1 MSAIQGDST
10 QVAAKALGLALGIL
24 IVVLWAA
31 ISRFNRA
38 VRWQLRMSAASA
50 GAPGRSAQPVQERA
64 GTWAPSADLP
74 RRIEAAHTSD
84 QPEAGLRRVRLL
96 EGMDE
101 PDQSKER

>member
-64 GTWAPSADLP
+64 RTWG
-74 RRIEAAHTSD
+74 
-84 QPEAGLRRVRLL
+84 QPEADLRRVRLM